1 MTSVY
6 KGGLKNNIMK
16 VKIEEDNIMKVKIGV
31 YGSNR
36 VESEHALKMARALGR
51 ELAQKGVIVITG
63 ACSGMPYAV
72 AAAAKQ
78 EGAEVWGFTPEL
90 DAESQQRA
98 YPNDDIKTYS
108 KLFYVPQNYTAL
120 FFKEHPLPPAQDFG
134 ARLKYRN
141 VVSTVNADAGII
153 VTGGW
158 GTLNEF
164 TNLIY
169 DGKPIGVLTGTGGL
183 ADELP
188 AWFPRLRKKSDS
200 KVIFS
205 SDPHEIATSLIDEIE
220 RRYSD

>member
-1 MTSVY
+1 MSY
-6 KGGLKNNIMK
+6 
-16 VKIEEDNIMKVKIGV
+16 KIGV

-36 VESEHALKMARALGR
+36 VESEHALKMAQALGR
-51 ELAQKGVIVITG
+51 ELAQKDIIVITG

-90 DAESQQRA
+90 DVENQQRA
-98 YPNDDIKTYS
+98 YPNDDITTYS
-108 KLFYVPQNYTAL
+108 KLFYVPQNYTSL
-120 FFKEHPLPPAQDFG
+120 FFKEYPLPPAQDFG

-153 VTGGW
+153 ITGGW

-188 AWFPRLRKKSDS
+188 AWFPRLRKKSES

-205 SDPHEIATSLIDEIE
+205 SDPREIVLELLSELE
-220 RRYSD
+220 RKNSD